1 MPYSPIKKKE
11 NSPSALR
18 GGGGSMAIIESRLE
32 AAVMRNKMESKD
44 ALAAKGS
51 LYVGTGKKTTD
62 TKVDKTTVSIPETVA
77 FNPP

>member
-1 MPYSPIKKKE
+1 
-11 NSPSALR
+11 
-18 GGGGSMAIIESRLE
+18 MAIIESRLE